1 MTDAPIRLRQPTA
14 DEIRA
19 FVQPTGEAFAA
30 TFTDAELDLERRLWE
45 LDRLIGAVEGERW
58 VGTGGAY
65 SFGLTVPG
73 GEVKAAGITMI
84 GVTPSHRRRGILRL
98 IMRWLF
104 DQARERGEPVSI
116 LWASESAIYQHF
128 GYGIATLQSTFDIER
143 NRIAFARP
151 APALGRIRLIDRDE
165 ATRLFAPVYEAVRV
179 GIPGTVTRS
188 EARWR
193 LDLLEDAEWQ
203 RAANGIK
210 YRAVLEVDGE
220 PRGYAIYRAKEEWGE
235 TGPNNA
241 VLVFEVVGLD
251 PAAERAIWEWLAG
264 IDLVGHIKGQRGP
277 VPHPLMLQL
286 TEPRRLGLNVREG
299 MWLRLIDLK
308 AALEA
313 RTYGAAGSITFE
325 VTDEFCPWNAG
336 RWRVDVAGD
345 GRGTLTASDGDP
357 DLTLDTSDLAA
368 TYLGTFTFADLARA
382 GRVGECRPGAI
393 ADVDRLFATTT
404 APWSSTMF

>member
-1 MTDAPIRLRQPTA
+1 MTEDTIRLRQPTA

-19 FVQPTGEAFAA
+19 FVQPTSEAFAA
-30 TFTDAELDLERRLWE
+30 TFSDAELDLERRLWE
-45 LDRLIGAVEGERW
+45 LDRLIGAVDGERW

-98 IMRWLF
+98 IMRWLL
-104 DQARERGEPVSI
+104 DQARERGEPVSV
-116 LWASESAIYQHF
+116 LWASESAIYQRF
-128 GYGIATLQSTFDIER
+128 GYGIGTLQSTFDIER
-143 NRIAFARP
+143 TRIAFARP
-151 APALGRIRLIDRDE
+151 APALGRIRLLDRDE
-165 ATRLFAPVYEAVRV
+165 AVRLFPPIYEAVRV

-193 LDLLEDAEWQ
+193 LDQLEDAEWQ

-210 YRAVLEVDGE
+210 YRAVLEVEGE

-235 TGPNNA
+235 LGPNNTL
-241 VLVFEVVGLD
+241 LVFEVVALD
-251 PAAERAIWEWLAG
+251 PAAERAIWEWIAG

-286 TEPRRLGLNVREG
+286 TEPRRLGVSVREG
-299 MWLRLIDLK
+299 MWLRLLDVR
-308 AALEA
+308 AALEV
-313 RTYGAAGSITFE
+313 RTYTGSGSVRLE
-325 VTDEFCPWNAG
+325 LTDEFCPWNAG
-336 RWRVDVAGD
+336 RWRLEVGGD
-345 GRGTLTASDGDP
+345 GRGTVTPSDADP
-357 DLTLDTSDLAA
+357 DLTLDTADLA
-368 TYLGTFTFADLARA
+368 TVYLGTFTFADLARA
-382 GRVGECRPGAI
+382 GRVGECRPGAV
-393 ADVDRLFATTT
+393 ADADRLFATAI

>member
-1 MTDAPIRLRQPTA
+1 MTDDTIRLRQPTA

-19 FVQPTGEAFAA
+19 FVQPTGEAFAD
-30 TFTDAELDLERRLWE
+30 TFSEAELDLERRLWE
-45 LDRLIGAVEGERW
+45 LDRLIGAVDGDRW

-73 GEVKAAGITMI
+73 REVGAAGITMI

-104 DQARERGEPVSI
+104 DQARERGEPVSV
-116 LWASESAIYQHF
+116 LWASESAIYQRF
-128 GYGIATLQSTFDIER
+128 GFGIGTLQSTFGIER

-151 APALGRIRLIDRDE
+151 APALGRIRLVDRDE
-165 ATRLFAPVYEAVRV
+165 ATRLFPPIYEAVRV
-179 GIPGTVTRS
+179 GIPGTLTRS

-193 LDLLEDAEWQ
+193 LDQLEDAEWQ

-220 PRGYAIYRAKEEWGE
+220 ARGYVIYRAKADWGE
-235 TGPNNA
+235 MGPNNT

-251 PAAERAIWEWLAG
+251 AAAERAIWEWIAG

-313 RTYGAAGSITFE
+313 RSYAAGGSLTFE

-336 RWRVDVAGD
+336 RWRLNAAVDGP
-345 GRGTLTASDGDP
+345 GGLTASDAEP
-357 DLTLDTSDLAA
+357 DLTLDTADLA
-368 TYLGTFTFADLARA
+368 TVYLGTFTFANLARA
-382 GRVGECRPGAI
+382 GRVGECRPGAV
-393 ADVDRLFATTT
+393 ADADRLFATAG

>member
-1 MTDAPIRLRQPTA
+1 MTDDTISLRQPTA

-19 FVQPTGEAFAA
+19 FVQPTGEAFAF
-30 TFTDAELDLERRLWE
+30 TFSDAELDLERRLWE
-45 LDRLIGAVEGERW
+45 LDRMIGVVDGERW

-73 GEVKAAGITMI
+73 GEVPAAGITMI
-84 GVTPSHRRRGILRL
+84 GVTPSHRRRGILRRM
-98 IMRWLF
+98 MRWLL

-128 GYGIATLQSTFDIER
+128 GYGIGTLQSTFDIER

-151 APALGRIRLIDRDE
+151 APALGRIRLVDRDE

-188 EARWR
+188 ESRWR
-193 LDLLEDAEWQ
+193 LDQLEDAEWQ

-220 PRGYAIYRAKEEWGE
+220 PRGYAIYRAKENWGE
-235 TGPNNA
+235 MGPDNT

-264 IDLVGHIKGQRGP
+264 IDLVGHIKGQRAP

-313 RTYGAAGSITFE
+313 RTYGADGSLTFE

-336 RWRVDVAGD
+336 RWRLDVGGD
-345 GRGTLTASDGDP
+345 GHGTLTASDADP
-357 DLTLDTSDLAA
+357 DLTLDIADLAT
-368 TYLGTFTFADLARA
+368 TYLGTFTFANLARA
-382 GRVGECRPGAI
+382 GRVGECRPGAV
-393 ADVDRLFATTT
+393 AEADRLFATTT

>member
-1 MTDAPIRLRQPTA
+1 M
-14 DEIRA
+14 
-19 FVQPTGEAFAA
+19 
-30 TFTDAELDLERRLWE
+30 
-45 LDRLIGAVEGERW
+45 
-58 VGTGGAY
+58 
-65 SFGLTVPG
+65 
-73 GEVKAAGITMI
+73 
-84 GVTPSHRRRGILRL
+84 
-98 IMRWLF
+98 
-104 DQARERGEPVSI
+104 
-116 LWASESAIYQHF
+116 
-128 GYGIATLQSTFDIER
+128 
-143 NRIAFARP
+143 
-151 APALGRIRLIDRDE
+151 
-165 ATRLFAPVYEAVRV
+165 
-179 GIPGTVTRS
+179 TRS

-193 LDLLEDAEWQ
+193 LDQLEDAEWQ

-220 PRGYAIYRAKEEWGE
+220 ARGYAIYRAKAEWGE
-235 TGPNNA
+235 MGPNNT

-251 PAAERAIWEWLAG
+251 AAAERAIWEWLAG

-313 RTYGAAGSITFE
+313 RTYGAAGSLTFE

-336 RWRVDVAGD
+336 RWRLEVAGD
-345 GRGTLTASDGDP
+345 GRGTLTASDADP
-357 DLTLDTSDLAA
+357 DLTLDTADLAT

-382 GRVGECRPGAI
+382 GRVGECRPGAV
-393 ADVDRLFATTT
+393 ADADRLFATAT